1 MKDLT
6 PRQREVLEYIELFIE
21 ENKYPP
27 TMREI
32 SGNFGISAKGAYDHV
47 KALQKKG
54 RLSLAGNRSRT
65 IEVLEASGADVVHG
79 RDTQVVL
86 VPILGNVAA
95 GRPLLAEE
103 NYEGSIPVPSA
114 FIRGRDCFALH
125 VRGDSMEGAGIH
137 EGDIAVVASQSTAD
151 NGDIVVAMVDEAV
164 TLKRFYMEKNRVQL
178 RAENP
183 AYPPIYTQDLRI
195 LGKLAHLIRSYE

>member
-6 PRQREVLEYIELFIE
+6 PRQREVLEYIELFIQ

-32 SGNFGISAKGAYDHV
+32 SGHFGISAKGAYDHV

-65 IEVLEASGADVVHG
+65 IEVLEASGAHVAKGHE
-79 RDTQVVL
+79 TQAVA

-95 GRPLLAEE
+95 GKPLLAEE
-103 NYEGSIPVPSA
+103 NYEGSIAVPASLV
-114 FIRGRDCFALH
+114 RGRSCFALH
-125 VRGDSMEGAGIH
+125 VRGDSMNGAGIH
-137 EGDIAVVASQSTAD
+137 EGDIAVVASQSTAN

-164 TLKRFYMEKNRVQL
+164 TLKRFYLEKNRVQL

-183 AYPPIYTQDLRI
+183 AYPPIYTQNLRI

>member
-6 PRQREVLEYIELFIE
+6 PRQREVLEYIESFIVSH
-21 ENKYPP
+21 KFPP

-32 SGNFGISAKGAYDHV
+32 STHFGISAKGAHDHV
-47 KALQKKG
+47 RALQKKG
-54 RLSLAGNRSRT
+54 RLSLSDNRSRT
-65 IEVLEASGADVVHG
+65 IEVLESSGGETGLG
-79 RDTQVVL
+79 RDMGVVE
-86 VPILGNVAA
+86 VPLLGNVAA
-95 GRPLLAEE
+95 GRPVFVEE
-103 NYEGSIPVPSA
+103 NYEGSVPVPSA
-114 FIRGRDCFALH
+114 YVRGRSCFALH

-137 EGDIAVVASQSTAD
+137 EGDIAVIAGQSTAD

-164 TLKRFYMEKNRVQL
+164 TLKRFFLEKNRVQL

-183 AYPPIYTQDLRI
+183 AYPPIYTQNVRI

>member
-1 MKDLT
+1 
-6 PRQREVLEYIELFIE
+6 
-21 ENKYPP
+21 
-27 TMREI
+27 MREI
-32 SGNFGISAKGAYDHV
+32 SGHFGISAKGAYDHV

-65 IEVLEASGADVVHG
+65 IEVLESSGAHLAKGHD
-79 RDTQVVL
+79 DTQAVA

-95 GRPLLAEE
+95 GKPLLAEE
-103 NYEGSIPVPSA
+103 NYEGSIAVPASLV
-114 FIRGRDCFALH
+114 RGRTCFALH
-125 VRGDSMEGAGIH
+125 VRGDSMDGAGIH
-137 EGDIAVVASQSTAD
+137 DGDIAVVASQSTAN

-164 TLKRFYMEKNRVQL
+164 TLKRFYLETNRVQL

-183 AYPPIYTQDLRI
+183 SYPPIYTQNLRI

>member
-32 SGNFGISAKGAYDHV
+32 SGHFGISAKGAYDHV

-65 IEVLEASGADVVHG
+65 IEVLEASGTDLGHDTRVVS
-79 RDTQVVL
+79 

-103 NYEGSIPVPSA
+103 NYEGSVPVPGA
-114 FIRGRDCFALH
+114 LIRGRSCFALH

-137 EGDIAVVASQSTAD
+137 EGDIAVVASQSTAN

-164 TLKRFYMEKNRVQL
+164 TLKRFYLEKNRVQL

-183 AYPPIYTQDLRI
+183 AYPPIYTQNLRI
-195 LGKLAHLIRSYE
+195 LGKLTHLIRSYE

>member
-32 SGNFGISAKGAYDHV
+32 SGHFGISAKGAYDHV

-65 IEVLEASGADVVHG
+65 IEVLEASGADVGH
-79 RDTQVVL
+79 DTRVVS

-95 GRPLLAEE
+95 GQPLLAEE
-103 NYEGSIPVPSA
+103 NYEGSVPVPGA
-114 FIRGRDCFALH
+114 LIRGRSCFALH

-137 EGDIAVVASQSTAD
+137 EGDIAVVASQSTAN

-164 TLKRFYMEKNRVQL
+164 TLKRFYLEKNRVQL

-183 AYPPIYTQDLRI
+183 AYPPIYTQNLRI
-195 LGKLAHLIRSYE
+195 LGKLTHLIRSYE